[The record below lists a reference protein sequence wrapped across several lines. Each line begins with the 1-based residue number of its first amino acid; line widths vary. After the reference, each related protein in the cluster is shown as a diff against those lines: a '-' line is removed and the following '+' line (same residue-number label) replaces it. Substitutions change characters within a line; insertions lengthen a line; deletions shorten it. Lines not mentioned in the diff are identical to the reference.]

1 MKREEAIEA
10 LKKVCAA
17 FDRSRLENIAVRDQ
31 SRQMTEAFRHELEL
45 KDMELEQKDTELALS
60 NADNRT
66 LRQTVE
72 KKDAEINDLKSRLA
86 DSRHSEESLRQEKF
100 ACKSKRGL
108 GKTKMTSK
116 GRDDD
121 KDDFDGTPSPASQA
135 AVVQRRTDYP
145 CLLPGVLAVD

>member
-1 MKREEAIEA
+1 MTREEAIEA
-10 LKKVCAA
+10 LKKVCVA

-45 KDMELEQKDTELALS
+45 KDREHKDTELALS

-72 KKDAEINDLKSRLA
+72 KKDAEIKDLKSRLA
-86 DSRHSEESLRQEKF
+86 DSRHSVGSLRQEKF
-100 ACKSKRGL
+100 AGRSKRGL
-108 GKTKMTSK
+108 GKTKTTSK

-121 KDDFDGTPSPASQA
+121 KDDFGGTPGPASQT
-135 AVVQRRTDYP
+135 AVIQGRTDYP